1 MRILLFLGITIL
13 SGALAGTILGIINLG
28 LVEPYIDQAI
38 GIEIQNSVSS
48 GENVDLS
55 EIAHYRI
62 WQKSGEV
69 VAAAV
74 YGISLGALFGI
85 IFAYSKNAL
94 PGSNNKKKALFLA
107 GILWFV
113 LYLVVAIKYPANP
126 PAVGNP
132 ETIYYREALYVAFI
146 AISGFTALILA
157 LLWKRVKIN
166 SKKIVFPLVYAGIM
180 TAAYLA
186 MPANPDPINISMEL
200 VQNFRV
206 WTAVTIGIF
215 WGLLGIIFGSLWDK
229 FIRPEESRLTTF
241 N

>member
-69 VAAAV
+69 VGAAV

-180 TAAYLA
+180 TAAYLV

-229 FIRPEESRLTTF
+229 FIRPEEPRLTTF

>member
-1 MRILLFLGITIL
+1 LRILLFLGITIL

-48 GENVDLS
+48 GENVNLS

>member
-146 AISGFTALILA
+146 AISGFTALTLA

>member
-1 MRILLFLGITIL
+1 M
-13 SGALAGTILGIINLG
+13 A
-28 LVEPYIDQAI
+28 
-38 GIEIQNSVSS
+38 
-48 GENVDLS
+48 
-55 EIAHYRI
+55 
-62 WQKSGEV
+62 KSGEV

>member
-1 MRILLFLGITIL
+1 MRILLFLAITIL

-38 GIEIQNSVSS
+38 GIEIQNSVSP
-48 GENVDLS
+48 GENVDLA

-62 WQKSGEV
+62 WQKSGEI

-85 IFAYSKNAL
+85 IFASARNAL
-94 PGSNNKKKALFLA
+94 PGDNNKKKALFLV

-113 LYLVVAIKYPANP
+113 LYLVVALKYPANP
-126 PAVGNP
+126 PAVGDP

-146 AISGFTALILA
+146 AISGFTALGLA
-157 LLWKRVKIN
+157 LLWNRVKIN

-180 TAAYLA
+180 IAAYMA
-186 MPANPDPINISMEL
+186 MPANPDSISISMEL
-200 VQNFRV
+200 VQSFRV

-229 FIRPEESRLTTF
+229 FVRPGEPRLTTF

>member
-85 IFAYSKNAL
+85 IFAYSKNTL

>member
-113 LYLVVAIKYPANP
+113 LYLVVTIKYPANP
-126 PAVGNP
+126 PSVGNP

-146 AISGFTALILA
+146 AISGFTTLILA

-180 TAAYLA
+180 TAAYLV

-229 FIRPEESRLTTF
+229 FIRPEESRLTTL

>member
-48 GENVDLS
+48 GKNVDLS

-132 ETIYYREALYVAFI
+132 ETIYYREALYVGFI

-206 WTAVTIGIF
+206 WTAATIGIF

>member
-146 AISGFTALILA
+146 AISGFTALVLA

-166 SKKIVFPLVYAGIM
+166 SKKIVFPLVYAGIII
-180 TAAYLA
+180 AAYLA
-186 MPANPDPINISMEL
+186 MPANPDSINISMEL

>member
-1 MRILLFLGITIL
+1 MRILLFLAITIL

>member
-1 MRILLFLGITIL
+1 LRILLFLGITIL

-38 GIEIQNSVSS
+38 GIEIQKSVST

>member
-1 MRILLFLGITIL
+1 LRILLFLGITIL

>member
-1 MRILLFLGITIL
+1 MRILLFLAITIL

-48 GENVDLS
+48 GENVDLA

-62 WQKSGEV
+62 WQKGGEI

-180 TAAYLA
+180 IVAYLA
-186 MPANPDPINISMEL
+186 MPANPDSINISMEL
-200 VQNFRV
+200 VQSFRV

-229 FIRPEESRLTTF
+229 FVRPGEPRLTTF

>member
-38 GIEIQNSVSS
+38 GIEIQKSVST

-180 TAAYLA
+180 TTAYLA
-186 MPANPDPINISMEL
+186 MPANPDPINISMVL

>member
-1 MRILLFLGITIL
+1 LRILLFLAITIL

-38 GIEIQNSVSS
+38 GTEIQNSVSS

-62 WQKSGEV
+62 WQKSGEI

-94 PGSNNKKKALFLA
+94 PGSNYKKKALFLA

-180 TAAYLA
+180 TAAYLV

>member
-38 GIEIQNSVSS
+38 GTEIQNSVSS

>member
-38 GIEIQNSVSS
+38 GIEIQKSVST

-146 AISGFTALILA
+146 AISGFTALVLA

>member
-229 FIRPEESRLTTF
+229 FIRPEESRLTTL

>member
-94 PGSNNKKKALFLA
+94 PGSNYKKKALFLA

-180 TAAYLA
+180 TAAYIA

>member
-48 GENVDLS
+48 GENVDLA

-186 MPANPDPINISMEL
+186 MPANPNPINISMEL